1 MYGLILMVHLLAA
14 CVFIGT
20 VFFEVMV
27 LTGVKKKL
35 PIAVSTQFEK
45 ALSQRLFA
53 IMPWVLFILVFSGL
67 GLLHTHYQALLA
79 LPHSSFGVLLACKL
93 VLVLSVLLH
102 FVTIKYWRSKCM
114 LTAQRSRLL
123 HRSVLLHVVCIAI
136 LAKAMFYWAW

>member
-14 CVFIGT
+14 CAFIGT

-53 IMPWVLFILVFSGL
+53 IMPWILLTLVLSGL
-67 GLLHTHYQALLA
+67 GCYRQ
-79 LPHSSFGVLLACKL
+79 CKNDP
-93 VLVLSVLLH
+93 
-102 FVTIKYWRSKCM
+102 
-114 LTAQRSRLL
+114 LTA
-123 HRSVLLHVVCIAI
+123 I
-136 LAKAMFYWAW
+136 

>member
-35 PIAVSTQFEK
+35 PVAVSTQVEK

-53 IMPWVLFILVFSGL
+53 IMPWILLTLVLSGL
-67 GLLHTHYQALLA
+67 GL
-79 LPHSSFGVLLACKL
+79 S
-93 VLVLSVLLH
+93 
-102 FVTIKYWRSKCM
+102 
-114 LTAQRSRLL
+114 TA
-123 HRSVLLHVVCIAI
+123 I
-136 LAKAMFYWAW
+136 